1 MCVIA
6 DKSSVLGL
14 GGIIG
19 GTKTSTE
26 YETKNVLLESAYFLP
41 SSIRKTARDLSI
53 NTDAKYRFERGID
66 PNSVIEGLEIATD
79 LILNICGGQASKFVI
94 TGKSIQKSKTL
105 KFEVNNFENLIGVPI
120 SINEAQKIFL
130 SLGFKCSKSKKHLK
144 VEIPTW
150 RPDISQ
156 DVDLIEELIRIKG
169 FKHIKL
175 VEPKRKEKTQLLILS
190 KNCFICLKDL

>member
-1 MCVIA
+1 MFDLNRPLHAYDADKIEKEIIVRDARENEEFEALDNKIYKLKKGMCVIA

-26 YETKNVLLESAYFLP
+26 FETKNILLESAYFLP

-66 PNSVIEGLEIATD
+66 PNSVIEGLEIATE

-94 TGKSIQKSKTL
+94 TGKNKQKNV
-105 KFEVNNFENLIGVPI
+105 KF
-120 SINEAQKIFL
+120 
-130 SLGFKCSKSKKHLK
+130 
-144 VEIPTW
+144 
-150 RPDISQ
+150 
-156 DVDLIEELIRIKG
+156 
-169 FKHIKL
+169 
-175 VEPKRKEKTQLLILS
+175 
-190 KNCFICLKDL
+190 